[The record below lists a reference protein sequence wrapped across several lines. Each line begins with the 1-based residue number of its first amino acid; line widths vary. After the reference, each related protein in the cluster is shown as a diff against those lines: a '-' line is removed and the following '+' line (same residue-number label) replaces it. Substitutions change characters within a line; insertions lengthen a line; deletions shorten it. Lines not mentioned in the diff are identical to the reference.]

1 MPACRYKKSKQ
12 FFSNQSDLPWPF
24 SMLKEA
30 HYIFFTFYD
39 FMIGLIESIKFRV
52 SCQLR
57 LVLGRVIPKN
67 RVSGSLGLKNQGKM
81 KHSLQTMFNLGS
93 TQYSRVF
100 FRVPQK
106 PNFRVTDPL
115 LITLASFASAQNVR
129 NLKAEIGRRRTS
141 TDFDDS
147 RRKMKD
153 SKNGSWPKIVMFRS
167 GIFFYEGEKWRPR
180 YGGMV

>member
-67 RVSGSLGLKNQGKM
+67 RVSGSLELKNQGKM
-81 KHSLQTMFNLGS
+81 KHSLQTMFNLGVQPNTWSFFPS
-93 TQYSRVF
+93 TPKTRFSGNWPITNYIGFIRKCTKCEKFEGRDRETPHVDR
-100 FRVPQK
+100 FRR
-106 PNFRVTDPL
+106 F
-115 LITLASFASAQNVR
+115 
-129 NLKAEIGRRRTS
+129 S
-141 TDFDDS
+141 T
-147 RRKMKD
+147 
-153 SKNGSWPKIVMFRS
+153 
-167 GIFFYEGEKWRPR
+167 
-180 YGGMV
+180 